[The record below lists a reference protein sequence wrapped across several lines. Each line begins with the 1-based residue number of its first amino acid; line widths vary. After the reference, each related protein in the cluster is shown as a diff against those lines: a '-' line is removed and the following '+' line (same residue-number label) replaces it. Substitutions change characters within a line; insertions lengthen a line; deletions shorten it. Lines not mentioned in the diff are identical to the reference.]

1 MSPTGI
7 LLVGTAAALA
17 FAAWSAWRAR
27 CEKRDVVC
35 LGVVAGILA
44 VPGAA
49 ILAL

>member
-7 LLVGTAAALA
+7 LLIGIAAALG

-35 LGVVAGILA
+35 LGVVAGVLA